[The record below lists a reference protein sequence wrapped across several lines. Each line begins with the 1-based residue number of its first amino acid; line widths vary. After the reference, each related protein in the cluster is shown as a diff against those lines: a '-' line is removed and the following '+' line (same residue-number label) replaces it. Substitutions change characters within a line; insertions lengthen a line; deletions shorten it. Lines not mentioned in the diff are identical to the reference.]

1 MRNLSCSSETF
12 CSNVKSQIRYCDEF
26 FLRTSALVS
35 SKRLEKWTNR
45 ILLKSKDS
53 TTLALLAIA
62 SWQMDPDIAILL
74 HFELRELIESNDD
87 LDWLRFLIQSETH
100 CYLWLL
106 ETKKWSTREFFGNI
120 CTKQQIT
127 KALKSMKFEFQKTSK
142 PTRVQRRRGYKDKGS
157 LKKVS
162 PNQFIDFTAEQKEL
176 ERKRESLRNTYL
188 LLQGF
193 LE

>member
-1 MRNLSCSSETF
+1 MRNLRCSSETF
-12 CSNVKSQIRYCDEF
+12 CSNVKSQIRLCDEF

-45 ILLKSKDS
+45 IHLKSKSS
-53 TTLALLAIA
+53 TTLVLLAIA
-62 SWQMDPDIAILL
+62 SWQMEPEIAILL
-74 HFELRELIESNDD
+74 RFELQEIINNNED
-87 LDWLRFLIQSETH
+87 LDWLRFLIQSEAH
-100 CYLWLL
+100 CYIWLL
-106 ETKKWSTREFFGNI
+106 ETQKWSSRHFFGNI
-120 CTKQQIT
+120 CTQQQIT
-127 KALKSMKFEFQKTSK
+127 KALKSIKFEFQRTSK